1 MLACRATNDAR
12 KKARMKKA
20 VSMRIIVGAGAL
32 SMKKLKYIP
41 EKLDTRVT
49 LTAINS
55 IVLKRVV
62 SRNAIAPGTIKRPI
76 DNIIPTAD
84 RVATMV
90 REIVASIP

>member
-1 MLACRATNDAR
+1 M
-12 KKARMKKA
+12 MKKA

-32 SMKKLKYIP
+32 SIKKLRYIP
-41 EKLDTRVT
+41 EKPDTRVT

-55 IVLKRVV
+55 IVLKLFV
-62 SRNAIAPGTIKRPI
+62 SRNAMAPGAINRPI

-90 REIVASIP
+90 REIAASIP